1 MYTVANESRYLLVF
15 GVPKINLIN
24 EVRREFQKF
33 GNVECVENVTV
44 ELLKKGIGN
53 MHVDD
58 SITYEPLC

>member
-15 GVPKINLIN
+15 GVPKINLVN

-33 GNVECVENVTV
+33 GNVESVENVSS

-53 MHVDD
+53 FPHFNN
-58 SITYEPLC
+58 SIKSLR